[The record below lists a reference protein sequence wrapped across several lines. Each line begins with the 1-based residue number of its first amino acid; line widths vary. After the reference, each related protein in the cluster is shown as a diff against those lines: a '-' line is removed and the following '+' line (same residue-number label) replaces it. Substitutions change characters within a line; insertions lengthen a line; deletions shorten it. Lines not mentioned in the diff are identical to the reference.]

1 MLYAL
6 LAIAVLVG
14 LVTWLKLNPF
24 IALLLS
30 SLALGAMVVATQ
42 LVVPGVAPLT
52 MASVLDSFQ
61 TGFGRTLASTGSII
75 VLGVVFG
82 KLLAESGGA
91 GVLAKRFIQ
100 VLGPDRIGLCIILLA
115 LCVGMTTWFAVGL
128 LLILPIVITLAKET
142 GKPFLLLV
150 LPMLSFLSVMHGLMP
165 PHPGPVIA
173 IEALKADMGRVILWA
188 LVLGI
193 PVAAIAGPFF
203 AKLAVKRVEVATP
216 EFTPSVSVGQALPTF
231 GLTIFTVLLPV
242 ILLLTGTLVEL
253 LQAKEALWGKV
264 GIFVG
269 HPVIALLLSVLF
281 AMWAFGKRCGRS
293 AGELLKFSE
302 QSVAGIGMTLILV
315 GAGGGFALVMR
326 TAGVDKQLAEL
337 AASAGLPLLVYG
349 WLVSA
354 FIRVATGSAT
364 VAITV
369 AAGFIAPVLAANPGT
384 SPELMVISI
393 GCGSLFLSHL
403 NDSGFWMVKECLGL
417 TVGQTLRTWT
427 ITETLIG
434 FSGLAMAL
442 LAEQFLKLLA

>member
-1 MLYAL
+1 MLFAL

-24 IALLLS
+24 IALLIS
-30 SLALGAMVVATQ
+30 SLSLGAMVVATQ
-42 LVVPGVAPLT
+42 LVLPGVVPLT

-61 TGFGRTLASTGSII
+61 SGFGRAMMNTGTII

-91 GVLAKRFIQ
+91 GVLAKQFIRT
-100 VLGPDRIGLCIILLA
+100 LGPDRIGLCIILLA

-150 LPMLSFLSVMHGLMP
+150 LPLLSFLSVMHGLMP

-173 IEALKADMGRVILWA
+173 IKELNANMGMVIIWA

-203 AKLAVKRVEVATP
+203 AKIAVKRVEVATP
-216 EFTPSVSVGQALPTF
+216 DFTPSVSAQQVLPTF
-231 GLTIFTVLLPV
+231 GLTLFTVLLPV
-242 ILLLTGTLVEL
+242 MLLLAGTVVEL
-253 LQAKEALWGKV
+253 LHAKETLWGKV
-264 GIFVG
+264 GLFVG
-269 HPVIALLLSVLF
+269 HPVIALLSSVLF
-281 AMWAFGKRCGRS
+281 AMWAFGRRCGRT

-302 QSVAGIGMTLILV
+302 QSVSGIGMTLILV
-315 GAGGGFALVMR
+315 GAGGGFAFVMR
-326 TAGVDKQLAEL
+326 DAGVAKQLAEL

-369 AAGFIAPVLAANPGT
+369 ASGFIAPVMAAHPGT
-384 SPELMVISI
+384 SPELMVISV

-417 TVGQTLRTWT
+417 SVGQTLRTWT

-434 FSGLAMAL
+434 LSGLGMAL
-442 LAEQFLKLLA
+442 LAEQVLRLL

>member
-6 LAIAVLVG
+6 IAIAVLVG

-30 SLALGAMVVATQ
+30 SLALGAMVVGTSGT
-42 LVVPGVAPLT
+42 LSMT
-52 MASVLDSFQ
+52 EVLKAFQ
-61 TGFGRTLASTGSII
+61 TGFGNTLAGTGTII

-173 IEALKADMGRVILWA
+173 IEALKADMGKVILWA

-203 AKLAVKRVEVATP
+203 AKIAVKRVEVATP
-216 EFTPSVSVGQALPTF
+216 EYAVGVHRPDVADVWAHDLHRAAT
-231 GLTIFTVLLPV
+231 
-242 ILLLTGTLVEL
+242 
-253 LQAKEALWGKV
+253 
-264 GIFVG
+264 G
-269 HPVIALLLSVLF
+269 HPAPDWH
-281 AMWAFGKRCGRS
+281 AGRAT
-293 AGELLKFSE
+293 AGE
-302 QSVAGIGMTLILV
+302 G
-315 GAGGGFALVMR
+315 GA
-326 TAGVDKQLAEL
+326 
-337 AASAGLPLLVYG
+337 
-349 WLVSA
+349 
-354 FIRVATGSAT
+354 
-364 VAITV
+364 
-369 AAGFIAPVLAANPGT
+369 
-384 SPELMVISI
+384 
-393 GCGSLFLSHL
+393 
-403 NDSGFWMVKECLGL
+403 LG
-417 TVGQTLRTWT
+417 
-427 ITETLIG
+427 
-434 FSGLAMAL
+434 
-442 LAEQFLKLLA
+442 

>member
-42 LVVPGVAPLT
+42 LVVPGVAPLS
-52 MASVLDSFQ
+52 MAGVLDSFQ

-91 GVLAKRFIQ
+91 GVLPKQFIRT
-100 VLGPDRIGLCIILLA
+100 LGPERIGLCIILLA
-115 LCVGMTTWFAVGL
+115 LCIGMTTWFAVGL

-173 IEALKADMGRVILWA
+173 IKELHADMGKGILWA

-203 AKLAVKRVEVATP
+203 ARLAVKRVDVATP
-216 EFTPSVSVGQALPTF
+216 DFVPSVNEGQVLPSF
-231 GLTIFTVLLPV
+231 GLTLFTVLLPV
-242 ILLLTGTLVEL
+242 FLLLGGTATEL
-253 LQAKEALWGKV
+253 LHAAETPVGQAALL
-264 GIFVG
+264 IG
-269 HPVIALLLSVLF
+269 HPVMALLLSVLF
-281 AMWAFGKRCGRS
+281 AMWAFGRRCGRS
-293 AGELLKFSE
+293 NAELLKFSE

-326 TAGVDKQLAEL
+326 EAGVAKQLAEL
-337 AASAGLPLLVYG
+337 AAKAGLPLLVYG

-369 AAGFIAPVLAANPGT
+369 ASGFIAPVLAAHPGT

-417 TVGQTLRTWT
+417 SVGQTLRTWT

-442 LAEQFLKLLA
+442 LAEQVLKFFA

>member
-1 MLYAL
+1 MLFAL
-6 LAIAVLVG
+6 LAIAALVG

-24 IALLLS
+24 IALLIS
-30 SLALGAMVVATQ
+30 SLSLGAMVVATQ
-42 LVVPGVAPLT
+42 LVLPGVVPLT

-61 TGFGRTLASTGSII
+61 SGFGRAMMNTGTII

-91 GVLAKRFIQ
+91 GVLAKQFIRT
-100 VLGPDRIGLCIILLA
+100 LGPDRIGLCIILLA

-150 LPMLSFLSVMHGLMP
+150 LPLLSFLSVMHGLMP

-173 IEALKADMGRVILWA
+173 IKELNANMGMVIIWA

-203 AKLAVKRVEVATP
+203 AKIAVKRVEVATP
-216 EFTPSVSVGQALPTF
+216 DFTPSVSAQQVLPTF
-231 GLTIFTVLLPV
+231 GLTLFTVLLPV
-242 ILLLTGTLVEL
+242 MLLLAGTVVEL
-253 LQAKEALWGKV
+253 LHAKETLWGKV
-264 GIFVG
+264 GLFVG
-269 HPVIALLLSVLF
+269 HPVIALLSSVLF
-281 AMWAFGKRCGRS
+281 AMWAFGRRCGRT

-302 QSVAGIGMTLILV
+302 QSVSGIGMTLILV
-315 GAGGGFALVMR
+315 GAGGGFAFVMR
-326 TAGVDKQLAEL
+326 DAGVAKQLAEL

-369 AAGFIAPVLAANPGT
+369 ASGFIAPVMAAHPGT
-384 SPELMVISI
+384 SPELMVISV

-417 TVGQTLRTWT
+417 SVGQTLRTWT

-434 FSGLAMAL
+434 LSGLGMAL
-442 LAEQFLKLLA
+442 LAEQVLRLL

>member
-1 MLYAL
+1 MLFAL
-6 LAIAVLVG
+6 LAIAALVG

-24 IALLLS
+24 IALLIS
-30 SLALGAMVVATQ
+30 SLSLGAMVVATQ
-42 LVVPGVAPLT
+42 LVLPGVVPLT

-61 TGFGRTLASTGSII
+61 SGFGRAMMNTGTII

-91 GVLAKRFIQ
+91 GVLAKQFIRT
-100 VLGPDRIGLCIILLA
+100 LGPDRICLCIILLA

-150 LPMLSFLSVMHGLMP
+150 LPLLSFLSVMHGLMP

-173 IEALKADMGRVILWA
+173 IKELNANMGMVIIWA

-203 AKLAVKRVEVATP
+203 AKIAVKRVEVATP
-216 EFTPSVSVGQALPTF
+216 DFTPSVSAQQVLPTF
-231 GLTIFTVLLPV
+231 GLTLFTVLLPV
-242 ILLLTGTLVEL
+242 MLLLAGTVVEL
-253 LQAKEALWGKV
+253 LHAKETLWGKV
-264 GIFVG
+264 GLFVG
-269 HPVIALLLSVLF
+269 HPVIALLSSVLF
-281 AMWAFGKRCGRS
+281 AMWAFGRRCGRT

-302 QSVAGIGMTLILV
+302 QSVSGIGMTLILV
-315 GAGGGFALVMR
+315 GAGGGFAFVMR
-326 TAGVDKQLAEL
+326 DAGVAKQLAEL

-369 AAGFIAPVLAANPGT
+369 ASGFIAPVMAAHPGT
-384 SPELMVISI
+384 SPELMVISV

-417 TVGQTLRTWT
+417 SVGQTLRTWT

-434 FSGLAMAL
+434 LSGLGMAL
-442 LAEQFLKLLA
+442 LAEQVLRLL